1 MSMRN
6 LLNVDLKDFEI
17 PAKHPSEEA
26 QKNWRNLVTLVRNK
40 RRRFRYGPNFEKR
53 TEAKE
58 RIEKL
63 RVCLHL
69 SPVLA
74 LFFFFFLIFNF
85 FFFKKT
91 NGSSKNF
98 FFPLG
103 KSYLFFSFFKFGFGF
118 GNKTCK
124 LISFNNPKFL

>member
-1 MSMRN
+1 MSMKN

-53 TEAKE
+53 TEARE

-63 RVCLHL
+63 RHQEVTPHHM
-69 SPVLA
+69 
-74 LFFFFFLIFNF
+74 LF
-85 FFFKKT
+85 
-91 NGSSKNF
+91 S
-98 FFPLG
+98 LG
-103 KSYLFFSFFKFGFGF
+103 KKLPYLI
-118 GNKTCK
+118 
-124 LISFNNPKFL
+124 IS